1 MIETLYGRIFEIDA
15 LACSAVIEC
24 AGVGYKVAVTA
35 NTLSQLPA
43 PEYEPDGTQVTGKP
57 IRIYTHMSVREDG
70 VELYGFYSR
79 EELEMFRLLISVS
92 GVGPKAGM
100 SILSLLTPKKL
111 ALVIA
116 AEDTK
121 AISKA
126 PGVGAKTAARVIL
139 ELKEKVAKNFPQ
151 YSGDASEPV
160 SAASAASGKPA
171 KSTSLTDAR
180 DALVVLG
187 YSRSEV
193 AAAMKNVDAAKSTE
207 EIIRDALAVLMKN

>member
-1 MIETLYGRIFEIDA
+1 MIETLYGRIFETDA
-15 LACSAVIEC
+15 LACSAIIEC

-35 NTLSQLPA
+35 NTLSQLPS
-43 PEYEPDGTQVTGKP
+43 PEYEPDGTQVAGKP
-57 IRIYTHMSVREDG
+57 VRLYTHMSVREDG
-70 VELYGFYSR
+70 VELFGFYSR
-79 EELEMFRLLISVS
+79 EELDMFRLLISVS

-126 PGVGAKTAARVIL
+126 PGVGAKTAARVVL

-151 YSGDASEPV
+151 FTGDNIAEP
-160 SAASAASGKPA
+160 AASAGKPT
-171 KSTSLTDAR
+171 KSSSLTDAR

-193 AAAMKNVDAAKSTE
+193 AAAMKNVDPTKSTE
-207 EIIRDALAVLMKN
+207 DIIKDALAVLMKN